1 MNFQDVSQRNGGSNK
16 KPGRILIVEDEPDLA
31 EMLEYSLQQAG
42 FETLSCADGF
52 CACRLIERQ
61 RPDVVLL
68 DIMLPELD
76 GWEVCRLLRSV
87 PDEST
92 ATTPVIMLTA
102 LDALEQR
109 VRGLELGADAY
120 VTKPYALREVMAHIR
135 NLTARRRRDE
145 EKRKEVG
152 ALRDRDRLRKDI
164 QSLLFHELRN
174 HLLVI
179 GGFSNLLIRGDG
191 PSSEKPAHDYVRAI
205 HRSSNYLSLIAD
217 EFHLVR
223 HIENGR
229 LVLKTEPLVLS
240 DLVNEVVALF
250 APFATEKNVALELRG
265 WQQSSILITNRAALK
280 VVLCN
285 LVDNAIKYSAEGEK
299 VTIVYRTDRVQGLA
313 GFSVIDCGP
322 GISPNRQRAVF
333 EKFVRGEKDAG
344 ARVGAGLGLYVVR
357 TLVESLGGRVVLN
370 SRPGSGSC
378 FEVLFPQGDYGDY
391 EEQAIAHNRQK

>member
-31 EMLEYSLQQAG
+31 EMLEYSLQQTG

-52 CACRLIERQ
+52 CACRLIERE

-92 ATTPVIMLTA
+92 ASTPVVMLTA
-102 LDALEQR
+102 LDAVEQR

-120 VTKPYALREVMAHIR
+120 VTKPYALREVVAHIR

-145 EKRKEVG
+145 AMRQEVVQLREKE
-152 ALRDRDRLRKDI
+152 RLRGDI

-179 GGFSNLLIRGDG
+179 GGFSNLLIRGDR
-191 PSSEKPAHDYVRAI
+191 PSSEKPSHEYARAI

-229 LVLKTEPLVLS
+229 LALKVEPLLL
-240 DLVNEVVALF
+240 DELVREVVALF
-250 APFATEKNVALELRG
+250 TPFAEDKGVVMELRG
-265 WQQSSILITNRAALK
+265 WQQPPLLIANRAALK

-285 LVDNAIKYSAEGEK
+285 LVDNAIKHGGKNGRVIIAHRS
-299 VTIVYRTDRVQGLA
+299 DRLNGLS
-313 GFSVIDCGP
+313 GFSVIDRGP
-322 GISPNRQRAVF
+322 GISPERQNAVF
-333 EKFVRGEKDAG
+333 EKFVRGERDAG
-344 ARVGAGLGLYVVR
+344 ARAGAGLGLYVVR
-357 TLVESLGGRVVLN
+357 TLVESLGGRVELH
-370 SRPGSGSC
+370 SRSGRGSC
-378 FEVLFPQGDYGDY
+378 FEVLFPQGDH
-391 EEQAIAHNRQK
+391 EKEASVHKRRE

>member
-1 MNFQDVSQRNGGSNK
+1 MSLQDISQRKNCSDKNTV
-16 KPGRILIVEDEPDLA
+16 RILIVEDEPDLA
-31 EMLEYSLQQAG
+31 EMLEYSLRQAG

-52 CACRLIERQ
+52 SACRLIERE
-61 RPDVVLL
+61 RPDLVLL

-102 LDALEQR
+102 LDAVEQR

-120 VTKPYALREVMAHIR
+120 VTKPYALREVVAHIR

-145 EKRKEVG
+145 AKRKEVG
-152 ALRDRDRLRKDI
+152 ELRERDRLRGDI

-179 GGFSNLLIRGDG
+179 GGFSNLLIRGDSS
-191 PSSEKPAHDYVRAI
+191 PSGKPAHDYVRAI

-229 LVLKTEPLVLS
+229 LALKAEPLLL
-240 DLVNEVVALF
+240 DELVREVVALF
-250 APFATEKNVALELRG
+250 APFATDKGVKLELRG
-265 WQQSSILITNRAALK
+265 WQQSPLLIANRAALK

-285 LVDNAIKYSAEGEK
+285 LVDNAIKYGGEGGR
-299 VTIVYRTDRVQGLA
+299 VTIAYRSDRLQGLS
-313 GFSVIDCGP
+313 GFSVLDRGP
-322 GISPNRQRAVF
+322 GISPDRQNAVF
-333 EKFVRGEKDAG
+333 EKFVRGEKDAS

-357 TLVESLGGRVVLN
+357 TLVESLGGRVILH
-370 SRPGSGSC
+370 SRSGAGSC
-378 FEVLFPQGDYGDY
+378 FEVLFPQGDHEKGNQG
-391 EEQAIAHNRQK
+391 E

>member
-1 MNFQDVSQRNGGSNK
+1 MSFQDISQDQGCSGKST
-16 KPGRILIVEDEPDLA
+16 GRILIVEDEADLA
-31 EMLEYSLQQAG
+31 EMLEYSLRQAG

-52 CACRLIERQ
+52 SACRLIERE
-61 RPDVVLL
+61 RPDLVLL

-87 PDEST
+87 PDESI
-92 ATTPVIMLTA
+92 AATPVIMLTA
-102 LDALEQR
+102 LDAVEQR

-120 VTKPYALREVMAHIR
+120 ITKPYALREVVAHIR

-145 EKRKEVG
+145 AKRKEIG
-152 ALRDRDRLRKDI
+152 ELMERERLRGDI

-174 HLLVI
+174 HLVVI
-179 GGFSNLLIRGDG
+179 GGFSNLLIREDR
-191 PSSEKPAHDYVRAI
+191 PSSAKPACEYVRAI

-229 LVLKTEPLVLS
+229 LVLKTEPLLLR

-250 APFATEKNVALELRG
+250 APFAADKKVKLELRG
-265 WQQSSILITNRAALK
+265 WQQSSILIANRAALK

-285 LVDNAIKYSAEGEK
+285 LVDNAIKYGGEGGK
-299 VTIVYRTDRVQGLA
+299 VIIAYRTDRLQGLS
-313 GFSVIDCGP
+313 GFSVIDRGP
-322 GISPNRQRAVF
+322 GISSERQRAVF

-357 TLVESLGGRVVLN
+357 TLVESLGGHVVLH
-370 SRPGSGSC
+370 SRSGAGSC
-378 FEVLFPQGDYGDY
+378 FEVLFPQGDYKR
-391 EEQAIAHNRQK
+391 EAIDHSERK